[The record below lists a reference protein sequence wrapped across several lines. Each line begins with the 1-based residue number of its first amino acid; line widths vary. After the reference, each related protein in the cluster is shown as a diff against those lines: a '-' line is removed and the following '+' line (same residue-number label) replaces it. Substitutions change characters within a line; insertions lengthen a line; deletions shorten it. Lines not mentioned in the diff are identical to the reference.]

1 LLKIGRWR
9 LTIPAPIG
17 PDGGMGPE
25 YRTGDPDDDEVL
37 RQIAAVSP
45 LSSPRHW
52 IHFLPCRD
60 EAAARAAAAYL
71 AGEHLAGAELAGA
84 ELAGAELTSAAWTV
98 SVTHRRRRD
107 WCVTA
112 EQADVVISAPAVRE
126 ARTLFEAVAARIPG
140 VSYDGWHASV

>member
-1 LLKIGRWR
+1 MLRIGRWR
-9 LTIPAPIG
+9 LTIPVPIG

-25 YRTGDPDDDEVL
+25 YQTGDSGDDEVL

-52 IHFLPCRD
+52 VHFLPCRD
-60 EAAARAAAAYL
+60 EAAARAAAAEL
-71 AGEHLAGAELAGA
+71 VGAP
-84 ELAGAELTSAAWTV
+84 WTV

-112 EQADVVISAPAVRE
+112 EQADVVVCASAVRQ
-126 ARTLFEAVAARIPG
+126 ARTFFEAVADRIPG